1 MKHLLLAAGLLLLGC
16 YPAGAAGF
24 QWATVPD
31 PEDAPLQV
39 AIWYPSDDQVADNLV
54 GPFDM
59 DVALNG
65 KVSGTQHPLVVMSH
79 GTGGMALNSYDTA
92 IALADAGFVVVAVT
106 HTGDNYRDQT
116 QLSYRYASDSRN
128 APENCGLLRPL
139 SICGAKNHC
148 PFRGHLALTGSTL
161 MCWRRCSRN
170 AVRTVGRRKSRLDH
184 RFSLGALQSEL
195 PPPWHVWCLNRSAP
209 HNALIS
215 SHIFSSGGK
224 VGSKRILHPAAVRGP
239 RSARQPG
246 DRLHAGRLGGIWV
259 DRSRPDRP
267 IRPFGGR
274 DDGADHRRRD
284 RRSRVWCAHSARR
297 TRTIGGVSRRGNAG
311 PQAMRARRFP
321 GGIVGSRPL
330 SWQRPRWRL
339 RSNRPGWPRS
349 TSRCSF
355 GLARRM
361 RSSATRP

>member
-1 MKHLLLAAGLLLLGC
+1 MKHLFLAAGLLLLGW

-92 IALADAGFVVVAVT
+92 IALADAGFVVAAVT
-106 HTGDNYRDQT
+106 HTGDN
-116 QLSYRYASDSRN
+116 
-128 APENCGLLRPL
+128 
-139 SICGAKNHC
+139 
-148 PFRGHLALTGSTL
+148 
-161 MCWRRCSRN
+161 
-170 AVRTVGRRKSRLDH
+170 
-184 RFSLGALQSEL
+184 
-195 PPPWHVWCLNRSAP
+195 
-209 HNALIS
+209 
-215 SHIFSSGGK
+215 
-224 VGSKRILHPAAVRGP
+224 LHSAAVRGP

-267 IRPFGGR
+267 IRAFGGR

-284 RRSRVWCAHSARR
+284 RRSES
-297 TRTIGGVSRRGNAG
+297 G
-311 PQAMRARRFP
+311 PR
-321 GGIVGSRPL
+321 IL
-330 SWQRPRWRL
+330 
-339 RSNRPGWPRS
+339 
-349 TSRCSF
+349 
-355 GLARRM
+355 
-361 RSSATRP
+361 